1 MKNGG
6 WARKLYSGVFY
17 GVAPVLAWRLYQRGK
32 ENPAYRER
40 REERFGFYPG
50 EPLKRSLWVHTVS
63 VGEFLAA
70 KPLIDWIMSTYPAW
84 PLVITTMTPTGA
96 ERVQAAYGE
105 RVHHFYLPYDFP
117 YAVER
122 FLDHVRPRLLVIMET
137 ELWPNLVHFTHARNV
152 PVIVANARLSER
164 SAKGYQ
170 RISWVTRPMLE
181 AITVVA
187 AQSGADASRF
197 LELGLRPESLQI
209 TGTVKFDLVVDE
221 ALRAQAQ
228 ALRARWGATR
238 NVWIAASTHPGED
251 EQILQA
257 FRFLQVK
264 VPGLLLVLVPRHP
277 ERFEAVATL
286 VRQQAFNMVRHSQGG
301 DVGSAID
308 VVLGDTM
315 GELVK
320 LMAASDVAFVGG
332 SLEPVG
338 GHNMLEPLAV
348 GVPAICGPHV
358 FNFATVAQLLTEQGV
373 LTTVTSPLGLA
384 NAVEGLF
391 SNPAY
396 RKILA
401 DKGVAVVNEHRGALQ
416 RLCRIIETVLKDQ
429 QIMPG

>member
-1 MKNGG
+1 MSKGG

-32 ENPAYRER
+32 ENPGYRER
-40 REERFGFYPG
+40 REERFGIYPG

-70 KPLIDWIMSTYPAW
+70 KPLIDWLMATYPSW

-96 ERVQAAYGE
+96 ERVRAAYGE

-117 YAVER
+117 FAVER
-122 FLDHVRPRLLVIMET
+122 FLDHVQPHLLVIMET
-137 ELWPNLVHFTHARNV
+137 ELWPNLVHFTAARKV
-152 PVIVANARLSER
+152 PVVVANARLSER
-164 SAKGYQ
+164 SAKGYK
-170 RISWVTRPMLE
+170 RISWIARPMLE

-197 LELGLRPESLQI
+197 LELGLRPDALQI

-228 ALRARWGATR
+228 QLRERWGAKR
-238 NVWIAASTHPGED
+238 PVWIAASTHPGED
-251 EQILQA
+251 EQVLQA
-257 FRFLQVK
+257 FRFLETQVPK
-264 VPGLLLVLVPRHP
+264 LLLVLVPRHP
-277 ERFEAVATL
+277 ERFDTVATL
-286 VRQQAFNMVRHSQGG
+286 LQQQNFRLARHSREEPVTP
-301 DVGSAID
+301 DVE

-348 GVPAICGPHV
+348 GIPVICGPHV

-373 LTTVTSPLGLA
+373 LTTVSSPLGLA
-384 NAVEGLF
+384 NAVQTLLN
-391 SNPAY
+391 NPSQ
-396 RKILA
+396 RQTLA
-401 DKGVAVVNEHRGALQ
+401 EKGMAVVDEHRGALQ
-416 RLCRIIETVLKDQ
+416 RLCRILESVLRDQ
-429 QIMPG
+429 RILPG

>member
-70 KPLIDWIMSTYPAW
+70 KPLIDWIMSTYPSW

-122 FLDHVRPRLLVIMET
+122 FLDHVQPRLLVIMET

-197 LELGLRPESLQI
+197 LELGLRPDALQI
-209 TGTVKFDLVVDE
+209 TGTVKFDLVVDD
-221 ALRAQAQ
+221 ALLSQAQ
-228 ALRARWGATR
+228 ALRARWGVTR

-277 ERFEAVATL
+277 ERFESVAIL
-286 VRQQAFNMVRHSQGG
+286 LRQQAFKMVRHSQGG
-301 DVGSAID
+301 GVGSDIE

-358 FNFATVAQLLTEQGV
+358 FNFATVAKLLTEQGV
-373 LTTVTSPLGLA
+373 LATVTSPLGLA

-391 SNPAY
+391 ADPAQ
-396 RKILA
+396 RKALA
-401 DKGVAVVNEHRGALQ
+401 DQGVAVVNEHRGALQ

-429 QIMPG
+429 RIVPG

>member
-40 REERFGFYPG
+40 REERFGFYTG

-197 LELGLRPESLQI
+197 LELGLRPDSLQI

-301 DVGSAID
+301 DVGNAID